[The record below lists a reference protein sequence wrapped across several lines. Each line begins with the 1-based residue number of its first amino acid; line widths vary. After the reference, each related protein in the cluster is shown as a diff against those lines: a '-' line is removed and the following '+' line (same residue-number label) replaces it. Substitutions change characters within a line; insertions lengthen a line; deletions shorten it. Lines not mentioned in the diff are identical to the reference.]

1 MRPRDVFTIGS
12 AGAYSPAN
20 FSVTYLESST
30 TQYLFYENQA
40 FPNPSY
46 TGTVTNALN
55 TDASG
60 NINYLGVFSMNNI
73 LIQVDTLQLTNT
85 STTAVSTVSIY
96 FQTPANPAIKIPIMV
111 NIQIPIN
118 STVFL
123 SKDDIDM
130 VMKPYYTLASTGK
143 GEQSGYG
150 ITMIASAASTVY
162 VTGQARYIR
171 SDVIS

>member
-12 AGAYSPAN
+12 AGAYSPN
-20 FSVTYLESST
+20 SFSVKYLESST

-40 FPNPSY
+40 FVNPSY
-46 TGTVTNALN
+46 TGTT
-55 TDASG
+55 TDALDTDSNG
-60 NINYLGVFSMNNI
+60 NINYLGVFSSNNI
-73 LIQVDTLQLTNT
+73 LIQVDTLQLTNV
-85 STTAVSTVSIY
+85 STTDVATVSMY
-96 FQTPANPAIKIPIMV
+96 FQTPANPAIKIPVMV

-123 SKDDIDM
+123 SSKDIDM
-130 VMKPYYTLASTGK
+130 VMKPYYTLASSGNA
-143 GEQSGYG
+143 EESGYG

-171 SDVIS
+171 SDVVQ